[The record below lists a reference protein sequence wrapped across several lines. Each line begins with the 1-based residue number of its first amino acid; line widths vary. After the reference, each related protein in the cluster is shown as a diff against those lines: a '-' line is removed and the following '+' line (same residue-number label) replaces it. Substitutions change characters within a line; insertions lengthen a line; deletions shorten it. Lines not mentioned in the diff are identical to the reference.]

1 MTAREQSEKN
11 DRIAAGFISGGT
23 FLIIL
28 LLCFFLTAF
37 TTMDP
42 PPGETFVA
50 VGMADFGSTSNA
62 GGETESE
69 VPSEKPEE
77 VLEESAASTT
87 TNQSSETQE
96 IVTQTSSDVN
106 VNTSKNPSNT
116 TEPKPDPEPE
126 VSGKLGNILDKIN
139 DTSGGGGSD
148 GENDGEG
155 NEGAQ
160 NGNIEGKGIVQ
171 GEGIGWALSGR
182 GMIGKPTLSERPS
195 EKGKVVLDIYVDRNG
210 QVIST
215 ARNYP
220 LSTTTSNYLFALAEK
235 AAKKATF
242 TVRQDAPPKQ
252 KGSMT
257 FNFELK

>member
-1 MTAREQSEKN
+1 MSVQEEREQK
-11 DRIAAGFISGGT
+11 DRIIAGVISGGT

-62 GGETESE
+62 GGDTESE
-69 VPSEKPEE
+69 VPSEQPEE
-77 VLEESAASTT
+77 VLEESASSTT
-87 TNQSSETQE
+87 TQQSSETQE
-96 IVTQTSSDVN
+96 TVVQDNSEVS
-106 VNTSKNPSNT
+106 VNTSKNPTNT
-116 TEPKPDPEPE
+116 TEPEPDPEPE
-126 VSGKLGNILDKIN
+126 VSGKLGNILDRIN

-148 GENDGEG
+148 GENEGEG

-160 NGNIEGKGIVQ
+160 NGDIEGKGIVQ

-195 EKGKVVLDIYVDRNG
+195 EQGKVVLDIYVDRNG
-210 QVIST
+210 AVIST

-220 LSTTTSNYLFALAEK
+220 KSTTTSNYLFSLAEK

-242 TVRQDAPPKQ
+242 TVKQDAPPKQ